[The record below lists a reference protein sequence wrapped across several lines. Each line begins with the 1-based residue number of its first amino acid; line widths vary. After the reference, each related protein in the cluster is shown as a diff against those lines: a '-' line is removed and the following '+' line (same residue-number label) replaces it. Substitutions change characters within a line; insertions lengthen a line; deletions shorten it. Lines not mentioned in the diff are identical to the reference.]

1 MTIVSEKNEKQ
12 TVALNSVFAGG
23 LLTVTKFVVGV
34 LTGSMGIMS
43 EAAHSLLDLVAAIMT
58 FFAVKFGD
66 RPADETHPYGHGKIE
81 SVSAL
86 VETGL
91 LFVTSVWII
100 YEALIRLFEGGGK
113 VEATWYAFAV
123 VILSIVV
130 DISRSRALSRVA
142 KETNSQALEADALH
156 FSSDIYSSGAVL
168 IGLVFVYAGVPGADA
183 VAAIA
188 VAFFVT
194 LAGYRLGKRTIDVL
208 VDKAPDGLA
217 DQARAIA
224 QDVSGIVQV
233 DQVRVRPLGAN
244 AHIELFVAVHRK
256 LSQQKTQEIIKNV
269 QVEINRVM
277 PSAEVAV
284 HTTPITLD
292 SETIVEK
299 VQHLAVKNNLAVH
312 KVIVDQLDDKQ
323 YISYDVEMADDLTI
337 QAAHDLATI
346 LEEEIRSELGV
357 EVELNSHIEPLKHRA
372 ILSSNVTDEELREI
386 TRSINDAKSEV
397 AGITETHNILA
408 RKIGEKYF
416 ISFHCCAPRDL
427 SLERVHELTNQ
438 FEHLL
443 KGKTPAIKRVVIH
456 VEPA

>member
-1 MTIVSEKNEKQ
+1 M
-12 TVALNSVFAGG
+12 NSVLAGG
-23 LLTVTKFVVGV
+23 LLTVTKFLVGF

-43 EAAHSLLDLVAAIMT
+43 EAAHSLLDLMSAIMT
-58 FFAVKFGD
+58 YFAVKFGD
-66 RPADETHPYGHGKIE
+66 RPADESHPYGHGKIE

-86 VETGL
+86 IETGL

-156 FSSDIYSSGAVL
+156 FSSDIYSSGAVF
-168 IGLVFVYAGVPGADA
+168 IGLVFVRFGISGADA

-217 DQARAIA
+217 EQARVLA
-224 QDVSGIVQV
+224 QAVPGVIQV

-244 AHIELFVAVHRK
+244 AHVELFVAVHRK

-269 QVEINRVM
+269 QAEIGRAI
-277 PSAEVAV
+277 PAAEVAV
-284 HTTPITLD
+284 HTAPITLD

-337 QAAHDLATI
+337 RAAHDLATA
-346 LEEEIRSELGV
+346 LEDEIRSELGD

-372 ILSSNVTDEELREI
+372 ILSSNVTDDELQKI
-386 TRSINDAKSEV
+386 IRSINDAKSGV
-397 AGITETHNILA
+397 ADITEAHNILA

-416 ISFHCCAPRDL
+416 ISFHCCAPHDL

-438 FEHLL
+438 LEHLL
-443 KGKTPAIKRVVIH
+443 KEKTPSIKRVVIH
-456 VEPA
+456 VEPV